1 MSHAAPPAEPPRWPD
16 WYRPLPRVDRPDRG
30 ALDRVFAGATPTLIT
45 GAITAWP
52 ALTRWT
58 PDQLAHAFGE
68 LAIDAL
74 IDLPAHGVLYPRDQD
89 SYRRTMTFGEFAAR
103 MVDTPATRPCYLAYA
118 RLSALLEQR
127 RADFDFAGLT
137 GASATATDDTDTRL
151 WIGSAGTRSLLHS
164 DLKQNLFVQIWG
176 RKVAILVPF
185 AESRAVYPCFD
196 NIVNSAVDP
205 DHLDVARFPR
215 FRRATVYSAVVEPG
229 DVLFIP
235 RGCWHHFRSL
245 TPSISLNHW
254 WGPPLGHRDYL
265 RLLAELGPRYW
276 LATARDFVVHGV
288 LRRAESRR
296 FFFSP
301 PSTGRRLFD
310 LLTVRDFSRSNDPIK
325 DGDA

>member
-1 MSHAAPPAEPPRWPD
+1 MRSDASTPAEPASWPD
-16 WYRPLPRVDRPDRG
+16 WFRPLPRIDRPDRA
-30 ALDRVFAGATPTLIT
+30 ALDRWFAQPTPILLGNAIT
-45 GAITAWP
+45 GWP
-52 ALTRWT
+52 ALARWT
-58 PDQLAHAFGE
+58 PAQLSAAFGE
-68 LAIDAL
+68 LEVEAL

-89 SYRRTMTFGEFAAR
+89 SYLRKMTFAEFAAH
-103 MVDTPATRPCYLAYA
+103 MVDTPSTRPCYLAYA
-118 RLSALLEQR
+118 RLPALLDDR

-137 GASATATDDTDTRL
+137 GAGGGGADTRV

-164 DLKQNLFVQIWG
+164 DLKDNLFVQIWG
-176 RKVAILVPF
+176 RKAAVLVPF
-185 AESRAVYPCFD
+185 ADSRAVYPCVD

-205 DHLDVARFPR
+205 DAIDLARFPR
-215 FRRATVYSAVVEPG
+215 FRRATVYRAIVEPG

-254 WGPPLGHRDYL
+254 WGPPLTHRDYL
-265 RLLAELGPRYW
+265 RLLLALGPRHW
-276 LATARDFVVHGV
+276 LATGRDFVVHG
-288 LRRAESRR
+288 LLGRSEARR

-310 LLTVRDFSRSNDPIK
+310 LLTERDFSRSNDPLH